1 MAAIEATRGPI
12 KRHKTFVSL
21 IMMARPAGAPR
32 SRPPR
37 AAQLILCAA
46 ACTALRAAPTRGA
59 TLVGRDWRIPQLRPK
74 RPPPPK
80 NGTLATLRHTLL
92 APVRAIRYCYERWSP
107 TLTRTVITCSCGYC
121 AWVAYLHDRDMK
133 NMKKSLSNW
142 KGVPTATVKTLK
154 PALQQTTNAALV
166 VGKKTRTDLVPA
178 LGQAWTAAEPFVRRA
193 GTAVVGLMAD
203 GAAFAIDAMEDF
215 RDAIKRKRAK
225 RKKLLGLPF
234 SHPARKQRRSR
245 YDRAAEISEKIT
257 DGAEIAGA
265 VALNTSKVATRWLGK
280 AGKAV
285 GKAAGGVAAMAR
297 NHTVAEE
304 GGEEVV
310 DDEVVVEDEDAEEVE
325 EAPAEE
331 EEVVV
336 APSAPEPEV
345 APRRRGLFPWRRR
358 RHDAVAAEPEP
369 EPEVEEEDD
378 DRGEAE
384 AEADADAEVDEEEEP
399 EEEAGEIY
407 SSDSSASL
415 ATPFLAQIRVLKE
428 IIQLTTAPPSP
439 APPPDA
445 PTLAERASSE
455 PAEVYFV

>member
-1 MAAIEATRGPI
+1 M
-12 KRHKTFVSL
+12 
-21 IMMARPAGAPR
+21 
-32 SRPPR
+32 
-37 AAQLILCAA
+37 
-46 ACTALRAAPTRGA
+46 
-59 TLVGRDWRIPQLRPK
+59 
-74 RPPPPK
+74 
-80 NGTLATLRHTLL
+80 
-92 APVRAIRYCYERWSP
+92 
-107 TLTRTVITCSCGYC
+107 
-121 AWVAYLHDRDMK
+121 HDRDMK

-280 AGKAV
+280 AGKVV

-297 NHTVAEE
+297 NHTGAEE
-304 GGEEVV
+304 DEVIDEVV
-310 DDEVVVEDEDAEEVE
+310 DDEEPDEVE

-336 APSAPEPEV
+336 APAPEV
-345 APRRRGLFPWRRR
+345 RRGLFPWRRR
-358 RHDAVAAEPEP
+358 RPREDAVVEPEP
-369 EPEVEEEDD
+369 EPEVEVEEEDD
-378 DRGEAE
+378 DRGDAEAE
-384 AEADADAEVDEEEEP
+384 AEADEEEVETEEP
-399 EEEAGEIY
+399 EEEEEAGEIY

>member
-1 MAAIEATRGPI
+1 M
-12 KRHKTFVSL
+12 
-21 IMMARPAGAPR
+21 
-32 SRPPR
+32 
-37 AAQLILCAA
+37 
-46 ACTALRAAPTRGA
+46 
-59 TLVGRDWRIPQLRPK
+59 
-74 RPPPPK
+74 
-80 NGTLATLRHTLL
+80 
-92 APVRAIRYCYERWSP
+92 
-107 TLTRTVITCSCGYC
+107 
-121 AWVAYLHDRDMK
+121 HDRDMK

-280 AGKAV
+280 AGKVV

-304 GGEEVV
+304 DEVV
-310 DDEVVVEDEDAEEVE
+310 DDEVVEDDDSDEVE

-331 EEVVV
+331 EEAVV
-336 APSAPEPEV
+336 APAPEV
-345 APRRRGLFPWRRR
+345 RRGLFPWRRR
-358 RHDAVAAEPEP
+358 RPREDAVVEPEP
-369 EPEVEEEDD
+369 EPEPDVVDEDD
-378 DRGEAE
+378 DRGDAEAE
-384 AEADADAEVDEEEEP
+384 AEADEEEVVDDEQAGEEEET
-399 EEEAGEIY
+399 GEIY